1 MSAVGPNR
9 SSKVVLADVIRE
21 LRTEGFGARVVAD
34 PDELVVVYASD
45 PRLDPWDDPTED
57 RLIEMVRIEH
67 RDGHLHCPWLPGPI
81 PDIEFEGLGTMLRT
95 LMETRGY

>member
-1 MSAVGPNR
+1 MADEG
-9 SSKVVLADVIRE
+9 SSGTSRDILEDLVRA
-21 LRTEGFGARVVAD
+21 LRAEGFGAELVAD
-34 PDELVVVYASD
+34 SEESVAVYATD

-57 RLIEMVRIEH
+57 RQIEIVRIEH

-81 PDIEFEGLGTMLRT
+81 PDSELHGLGTLLRT